1 MTMKTFN
8 KILLAFLTIFLIVSC
23 QDLEDLNKNPNQP
36 DKVSTATLLTGA
48 QKKMMD
54 YIYDTWFSG
63 RQALPY
69 AQYWSQRNYT
79 EEDRYQIRES
89 VNNSYF
95 NHLYVTA
102 GNYVLIEKMNS
113 DEATKAES
121 ATYGSNNNQIAVAK
135 ILKVWLMQV
144 IADTWGS
151 VPYSEA
157 FKLNDG
163 VTYPKYDD
171 LEVLYPGFID
181 ELDEAIALI
190 DEDEVAFT
198 SGDRIYDGDA

>member
-1 MTMKTFN
+1 MKTFN
-8 KILLAFLTIFLIVSC
+8 KILLVLSTILLIVSC
-23 QDLEDLNKNPNQP
+23 QDMEDLNKNPNQP

-89 VNNSYF
+89 VNNNYF

-102 GNYVLIEKMNS
+102 GNYVLIEKMNT
-113 DEATKAES
+113 DEATKNEA
-121 ATYGSNNNQIAVAK
+121 ATYGNNNNQIAVAK

-144 IADTWGS
+144 IADTWG
-151 VPYSEA
+151 A
-157 FKLNDG
+157 F
-163 VTYPKYDD
+163 
-171 LEVLYPGFID
+171 
-181 ELDEAIALI
+181 
-190 DEDEVAFT
+190 
-198 SGDRIYDGDA
+198 RILKRSN